1 MDDLTQNKREYWRIL
16 EVLICMSLILKDYN
30 IILKKVH
37 ASCKDN
43 LKIFQNLVFLK
54 FVIKVSIFKCE
65 KVF

>member
-1 MDDLTQNKREYWRIL
+1 MDDLTQNKREYWRIF

-30 IILKKVH
+30 IILKKVQ